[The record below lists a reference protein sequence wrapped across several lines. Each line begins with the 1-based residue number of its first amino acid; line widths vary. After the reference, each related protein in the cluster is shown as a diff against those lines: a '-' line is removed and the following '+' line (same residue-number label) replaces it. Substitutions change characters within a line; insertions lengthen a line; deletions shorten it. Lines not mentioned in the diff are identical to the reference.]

1 MRRLG
6 TIRVCNSHNY
16 GMGFIKVI
24 SLERDYISTQFV
36 SFILDHNYVPRL
48 NPIPKATVVSN
59 ELLASPNLNN
69 EGGKA
74 SCHDNGTKF
83 TCAYNGFRLSVC

>member
-59 ELLASPNLNN
+59 ELLVSIMR
-69 EGGKA
+69 EG
-74 SCHDNGTKF
+74 NGTKF
-83 TCAYNGFRLSVC
+83 